1 MNRSRN
7 NQVPQLENNLPS
19 SLMQSFLEIIS
30 IPGVF
35 FCVCLMVSF
44 FLWLLGLFIFE
55 LEQVRSTRNI
65 KDKIQGTLC
74 SVKILSQ

>member
-19 SLMQSFLEIIS
+19 SLMHSFLEIIS
-30 IPGVF
+30 IPGFF